1 MQPDSQAGYRARQK
15 LLYQPI
21 EVSGRT
27 SKITGSATVAESRLV
42 SADFV
47 VDAASLQSA
56 HRGRDEKFRG
66 TDVMDA
72 GKFPTAEVKVT
83 TPVDLTSVPDTGKAA
98 DVEIPPLTVT
108 LHGVTRP
115 ESAHTSIQRNGDRV
129 DVAGSIP
136 IRFADY
142 GIHPPALLGGGAG
155 DPAGGH
161 HRVLGASGQEL
172 TRSAR
177 CAGASEP
184 QPAPAW
190 PVCADPHTATAGAAR
205 APTRPHLLELGAQ
218 ELAYVI
224 ERGIGPAVDGSI
236 GSPVRS

>member
-1 MQPDSQAGYRARQK
+1 MMTVKKRWLVLVVLLVAAVAAAPWGFRTFIEGSPEPALKLPSGAQPATTAVDGSWTVQADSQAGYRARQK

-21 EVSGRT
+21 EVNGRT
-27 SKITGSATVAESRLV
+27 SKVTGSATVAESRLV

-56 HRGRDEKFRG
+56 HHGRDEKFRG

-83 TPVDLTSVPDTGKAA
+83 APVDLTSVPDDGKAA
-98 DVEIPPLTVT
+98 DVEIPLTVT

-129 DVAGSIP
+129 DVAGTIP

-142 GIHPPALLGGGAG
+142 DVHPPKLLGG
-155 DPAGGH
+155 
-161 HRVLGASGQEL
+161 VLEIQPEATIEFL
-172 TRSAR
+172 AR
-177 CAGASEP
+177 
-184 QPAPAW
+184 
-190 PVCADPHTATAGAAR
+190 
-205 APTRPHLLELGAQ
+205 
-218 ELAYVI
+218 LAKN
-224 ERGIGPAVDGSI
+224 
-236 GSPVRS
+236 

>member
-1 MQPDSQAGYRARQK
+1 MMPVKKRWLVLVVLVLIAVAALPWGFRTFVEGSPEPALTLPAGAQPATTGVDGSWTVQPDSQAGYRARQK

-21 EVSGRT
+21 DVNGRT
-27 SKITGSATVAESRLV
+27 DKVTGDAKVAESRLV

-47 VDAASLQSA
+47 VDSASLQST

-72 GKFPTAEVKVT
+72 EKFPTAEVKLT
-83 TPVDLTSVPDTGKAA
+83 APVDLTSVPDNGKAA
-98 DVEIPPLTVT
+98 DVEIPLTVT

-142 GIHPPALLGGGAG
+142 DVHPPKLLGG
-155 DPAGGH
+155 
-161 HRVLGASGQEL
+161 VLEI
-172 TRSAR
+172 
-177 CAGASEP
+177 
-184 QPAPAW
+184 QPE
-190 PVCADPHTATAGAAR
+190 ATIEFLVR
-205 APTRPHLLELGAQ
+205 
-218 ELAYVI
+218 LAK
-224 ERGIGPAVDGSI
+224 S
-236 GSPVRS
+236 

>member
-1 MQPDSQAGYRARQK
+1 MMTVKKRWLVLVVLLVAAVAAAPWGFRTFIEGSPEPALTLPSGAQPATTAVDGSWTVQADSQAGYRARQK

-98 DVEIPPLTVT
+98 DVEIPLTVT

-129 DVAGSIP
+129 DVAGTIP

-142 GIHPPALLGGGAG
+142 DVHPPKLLGG
-155 DPAGGH
+155 
-161 HRVLGASGQEL
+161 VLEI
-172 TRSAR
+172 
-177 CAGASEP
+177 
-184 QPAPAW
+184 QPE
-190 PVCADPHTATAGAAR
+190 ATIEFLVR
-205 APTRPHLLELGAQ
+205 
-218 ELAYVI
+218 LAKN
-224 ERGIGPAVDGSI
+224 
-236 GSPVRS
+236 